1 MRFFL
6 TSPKKLSNKKEVRQL
21 TRLQEVE
28 LKQQRIRQLLEE
40 KNLDAIL
47 LKKQANFSWFTAGGY
62 NMVGI
67 ASETGV
73 TSLLA
78 TKTARYIIANRIEMQ
93 RMMVEEGLGELG
105 FQPLEFEW
113 AVDREAELVRQI
125 APDLTRVGADMGF
138 AEARNMD
145 GDIKK
150 LRYSLTDSEVER
162 YCFLGSKLSA
172 ALEKVMLGI
181 RPGDQECEIAG
192 RFGLELWKDRI
203 DPTGIMVAADERVAL
218 YRHPI
223 PTQKMVKRYVMCC
236 INARYKGLITT
247 ITRIMHFGRPAAELT
262 AQFAQNLEIENRM
275 IAATRVGQPMVR
287 GFEAALDGYRRIG
300 KPDEWLLHHQGG
312 SMGYY
317 ARDIKVVAE
326 TKDLVQERQAFCWN
340 PSITGTKTEDG
351 FIATSQGPVMISQPV
366 IFPQVR
372 QEIDGVQFVRPGML
386 VVD

>member
-1 MRFFL
+1 M
-6 TSPKKLSNKKEVRQL
+6 
-21 TRLQEVE
+21 TRLDEIQ
-28 LKQQRIRQLLEE
+28 LKQQRIQQLLVE
-40 KNLDAIL
+40 KDLDAIL
-47 LKKQANFSWFTAGGY
+47 LKKQANFSWLTAGGY

-78 TKTARYIIANRIEMQ
+78 TKSARYVIANRIEMQ
-93 RMMVEEGLGELG
+93 RMLVEEGLGELG
-105 FQPLEFEW
+105 FQPLEYEW
-113 AVDREAELVRQI
+113 ATDREAELVRQVV
-125 APDLTRVGADMGF
+125 PDLSRVGADMGF
-138 AEARNMD
+138 AGCPNLD
-145 GDIKK
+145 GEIKK
-150 LRYSLTDSEVER
+150 LRYSLTDSEMER
-162 YCFLGSKLSA
+162 YLFLGDKLSA

-181 RPGDQECEIAG
+181 RPGDRECEIAG

-203 DPTGIMVAADERVAL
+203 DPTGIMVAADERVSL

-236 INARYKGLITT
+236 VNARYKGLITT
-247 ITRIMHFGRPAAELT
+247 ITRLMHFGRPQPELAE
-262 AQFAQNLEIENRM
+262 QFAQNLEIENRM
-275 IAATRVGQPMVR
+275 IAATRVGEPMVL
-287 GFEAALDGYRRIG
+287 GFKAALDGYRRIG
-300 KPDEWLLHHQGG
+300 RPDEWLLHHQGG

-326 TKDLVQERQAFCWN
+326 TKDLVQDQQAFCWN

-351 FIATSQGPVMISQPV
+351 FIATTHGPVMISHPV
-366 IFPQVR
+366 VFPQVC

>member
-1 MRFFL
+1 M
-6 TSPKKLSNKKEVRQL
+6 
-21 TRLQEVE
+21 TRLQEVQ
-28 LKQQRIRQLLEE
+28 LKQQRIQQLLEE

-113 AVDREAELVRQI
+113 SVDREAELVRQI
-125 APDLTRVGADMGF
+125 APDFTRVGADMGF

-145 GDIKK
+145 GNIKK

-181 RPGDQECEIAG
+181 RPGDKECEIAG
-192 RFGLELWKDRI
+192 RFGVELWKDRI
-203 DPTGIMVAADERVAL
+203 DPTGILIAADERVAL

-223 PTQKMVKRYVMCC
+223 PTEKRVGRYVMCAA
-236 INARYKGLITT
+236 NARYKGLIAS
-247 ITRIMHFGRPAAELT
+247 ITRSLHFGKPSPELT
-262 AQFAQNLEIENRM
+262 KQYAQNLEVENRM
-275 IAATRVGQPMVR
+275 IAATQVGKPMKD
-287 GFEAALDGYRRIG
+287 GFAAALAAYREFG
-300 KPDEWLLHHQGG
+300 VPEEWRLHHQGG
-312 SMGYY
+312 STGYFS
-317 ARDIKVVAE
+317 RDIKV
-326 TKDLVQERQAFCWN
+326 TDQTPDIVQENQAFCWN
-340 PSITGTKTEDG
+340 PTITGTKTEDG
-351 FIATSQGPVMISQPV
+351 FIATAQGPVMISHPV
-366 IFPQVR
+366 AFPAVR
-372 QEIDGVQFVRPGML
+372 QELAGIELVRPGML